1 MSLDLTVGS
10 IVGSERLVKDGD
22 VMRAKDVGMLFL
34 LAAMWGASFLFIRI
48 AVPTVGPIVLAFLRV
63 SLAAFGLIVY
73 ALASRRATLLRG
85 RWRIFLLIGLVNG
98 AIPYVLIATAEL
110 HLTAALAA
118 ILNATTPLFAALL
131 GVLWLGEHLT
141 FRTASGLLF
150 GLFGVAVLVGWSPLA
165 LDRALVVAVLA
176 SLLAAFSYAVAG
188 IVAKRVSS
196 GVPVLSLALGQQ
208 LGASALLLPLVVPIV
223 ATTPAVVHLSVPI
236 SLAIVSLA
244 FLSTS
249 VGYLL
254 YFALIANIGPT
265 RTLGVTFLVPPFGL
279 LWGALFLHETVQ
291 TSTALGLVLILLS
304 VLLTSGLRLS
314 TRAIGQVQAE
324 KSR

>member
-1 MSLDLTVGS
+1 V
-10 IVGSERLVKDGD
+10 
-22 VMRAKDVGMLFL
+22 
-34 LAAMWGASFLFIRI
+34 
-48 AVPTVGPIVLAFLRV
+48 
-63 SLAAFGLIVY
+63 
-73 ALASRRATLLRG
+73 
-85 RWRIFLLIGLVNG
+85 
-98 AIPYVLIATAEL
+98 
-110 HLTAALAA
+110 
-118 ILNATTPLFAALL
+118 
-131 GVLWLGEHLT
+131 
-141 FRTASGLLF
+141 
-150 GLFGVAVLVGWSPLA
+150 
-165 LDRALVVAVLA
+165 LVVAVLA

-223 ATTPAVVHLSVPI
+223 ATTPAVVHLSAPI
-236 SLAIVSLA
+236 TLAIVSLA

-279 LWGALFLHETVQ
+279 LCGVLFLHETVQ

-304 VLLTSGLRLS
+304 VLLTSGQRLS
-314 TRAIGQVQAE
+314 TRASSQVQDE

>member
-1 MSLDLTVGS
+1 
-10 IVGSERLVKDGD
+10 
-22 VMRAKDVGMLFL
+22 MLFL

-48 AVPTVGPIVLAFLRV
+48 AVPLVGPIVLAFLRV
-63 SLAAFGLIVY
+63 SLAGVGLIIY
-73 ALASRRATLLRG
+73 AIARRRAILLRG

-131 GVLWLGEHLT
+131 GVLWLGGRLT
-141 FRTASGLLF
+141 LRTASGLLF
-150 GLFGVAVLVGWSPLA
+150 GLVGVVVLVGLSPLA
-165 LDRALVVAVLA
+165 FDRFLVVAVLA

-188 IVAKRVSS
+188 VIAKRVSS

-223 ATTPAVVHLSVPI
+223 ATTPAVVQLSVPVA
-236 SLAIVSLA
+236 LAIVSLA

-254 YFALIANIGPT
+254 YFTLIANVGPT
-265 RTLGVTFLVPPFGL
+265 RTLGVTFLVPVFGL
-279 LWGALFLHETVQ
+279 FWGALFLHEPVGP
-291 TSTALGLVLILLS
+291 STALGLLLILFS
-304 VLLTSGLRLS
+304 VLLTSGLRLLP
-314 TRAIGQVQAE
+314 RMLARVALD
-324 KSR
+324 